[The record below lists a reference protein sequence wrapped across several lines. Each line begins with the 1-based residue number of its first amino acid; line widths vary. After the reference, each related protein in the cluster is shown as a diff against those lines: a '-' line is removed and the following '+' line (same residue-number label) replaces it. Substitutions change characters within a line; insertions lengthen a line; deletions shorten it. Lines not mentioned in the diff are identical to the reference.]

1 MAEKALYSQLT
12 KYNEKVDNKYKNNWG
27 SVLSFLKGQDTCDLT
42 NKSDQVMMYTMN
54 LDNKTDKL
62 N

>member
-27 SVLSFLKGQDTCDLT
+27 SVLSFLKGQDTSDLT
-42 NKSDQVMMYTMN
+42 NKSDQVMM
-54 LDNKTDKL
+54 
-62 N
+62 